1 MNPTMYHTFREVEDS
16 HWWFVGR
23 RRIIKHILSSLQ
35 LSHRPR
41 ILDVGCGTGG
51 TLPLLAEFGN
61 VIGVEMEDCAIDMA
75 LDRRVGEIRK
85 GGLPDS
91 LPFST
96 ETFDVITLLDVL
108 EHIDDDLSSL
118 GALHALLAPGG
129 YIILTVPAFPFL
141 WSQHDIDNHHK
152 RRYLASTLTNV
163 IERAGLNIEHLTY
176 YNMWFF
182 PLAAAM
188 RFMKKFIP
196 GKEIGSDLQFPGK
209 LINRMFQSIF
219 GSERHFVTWAS
230 MPFGLSLVAIARR
243 A

>member
-1 MNPTMYHTFREVEDS
+1 MNPKMYRAFGEIEDT

-23 RRIIKHILSSLQ
+23 RRIIKQILSSLE
-35 LSHRPR
+35 LSSRPR

-51 TLPLLAEFGN
+51 TLSLLAEFGN
-61 VIGVEMEDCAIDMA
+61 VTGVEMEESAISRA
-75 LDRRVGEIRK
+75 LARQVGEIRK
-85 GGLPDS
+85 GGLPDN

-96 ETFDVITLLDVL
+96 ESFDVITLLDVL
-108 EHIDDDLSSL
+108 EHIDDDHSSL
-118 GALHALLAPGG
+118 GALRALLAPGG

-196 GKEIGSDLQFPGK
+196 SKEIGSDLLLPGK
-209 LINRMFQSIF
+209 FINRMFQSIF

-243 A
+243 V